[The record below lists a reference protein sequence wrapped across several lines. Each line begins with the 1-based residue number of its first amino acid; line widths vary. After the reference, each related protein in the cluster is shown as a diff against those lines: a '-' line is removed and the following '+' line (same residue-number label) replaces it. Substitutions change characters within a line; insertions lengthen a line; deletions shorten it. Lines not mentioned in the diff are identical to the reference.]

1 MSSHSSNSTRAV
13 SPGKQERKKEESLE
27 MADMEK
33 QQTADTIAAEKQPP
47 TKPKL

>member
-13 SPGKQERKKEESLE
+13 SPGKEERKKEESVE

-33 QQTADTIAAEKQPP
+33 QQTAETTFTEEKPL
-47 TKPKL
+47 KKAKL

>member
-13 SPGKQERKKEESLE
+13 SPGKQERKKEDSFE

-33 QQTADTIAAEKQPP
+33 QQTAETTVAEEKPP